1 MSDFVLTSI
10 IASVVLTVV
19 VNLMPRFFP
28 GASRKAER
36 KLVETVQSAEERD
49 ARGEGPRVRV
59 FFPWK
64 IMLIASIVLTV
75 LVNLAG
81 LIVR

>member
-1 MSDFVLTSI
+1 MSDFLLTSI
-10 IASVVLTVV
+10 VASVVLTVV
-19 VNLMPRFFP
+19 VNLIPRFFP

-36 KLVETVQSAEERD
+36 KLVESIQHAEERD

-75 LVNLAG
+75 LVNLIG
-81 LIVR
+81 LVAR